1 MFGADKHKK
10 VDIGQFG
17 GKTTIIAQDAELRG
31 NMNFNGAV
39 QVDGRIIGNIEAEQ
53 GLVRISEHGYVEGV
67 IRAPSVLVNGQVVG
81 DVHAKEHLELD
92 AKARISGDLY
102 YRVMEMVMG
111 AQISGNLNYMDGDTA
126 PQRVLQVVDDKA
138 ASEE

>member
-31 NMNFNGAV
+31 NMRFNGAV

-53 GLVRISEHGYVEGV
+53 GLVRVSEHGYVEGV
-67 IRAPSVLVNGQVVG
+67 IRAPSVLINGQVVG
-81 DVHAKEHLELD
+81 DVHAGEHLELD

-111 AQISGNLNYMDGDTA
+111 AQISGNLHYMDADA
-126 PQRVLQVVDDKA
+126 IPQRVLQVVDDKA